1 MSTFMNIRQNFFRS
15 LKQCA
20 IFIGSVDFVCTLVFG
35 SFTPFVYQDTCGIIW
50 CLVILSADISLV
62 YGANC
67 ANNKFIV
74 IWLTI
79 YLFNIIF
86 LLILL
91 AIIPMMVI
99 AIYLGNRAIA
109 NCFQNEHT
117 KKKDIEWTFQTF
129 DGFHLDCRQA
139 SDFFLGLKGIMYI
152 FMTVI
157 TILPMYYIFAWF
169 TVNKLRYKNA
179 NVQPIGYERIP

>member
-1 MSTFMNIRQNFFRS
+1 MSFMNIRQNLS
-15 LKQCA
+15 KNLKQCA
-20 IFIGSVDFVCTLVFG
+20 IFIGSVDFVCTLMFG
-35 SFTPFVYQDTCGIIW
+35 TFTPFVYQDTCGIIW

-62 YGANC
+62 YGAKY

-86 LLILL
+86 LLLLL
-91 AIIPMMVI
+91 AIIPMMAI
-99 AIYLGNRAIA
+99 AIYLGNKAIA
-109 NCFQNEHT
+109 NCFQNEHI

-129 DGFHLDCRQA
+129 DEIHLDCSQA

-152 FMTVI
+152 FMTII
-157 TILPMYYIFAWF
+157 TILPMYYILAWL
-169 TVNKLRYKNA
+169 TVNKLRYNNA
-179 NVQPIGYERIP
+179 SEPPTGYERIP